1 MRAAIDSTIDAT
13 LRLDGFKKIL
23 AESEKAFANAVVEK
37 MLAMGL
43 VCAAEG
49 RDKAVRTE
57 WQVSVAPLG
66 SIVIVGRQNRSE
78 SVFRLRVVCFRSPSR
93 LNGGCRKTESVRIR
107 LPVASRLSF
116 FLQRRYGA
124 HGALPETR
132 DARCDSRQAR

>member
-1 MRAAIDSTIDAT
+1 MTLMRAAIDSTIDAT

-57 WQVSVAPLG
+57 WQVFSFLYRQSG
-66 SIVIVGRQNRSE
+66 GGRQNR
-78 SVFRLRVVCFRSPSR
+78 
-93 LNGGCRKTESVRIR
+93 TEFV
-107 LPVASRLSF
+107 
-116 FLQRRYGA
+116 QN
-124 HGALPETR
+124 E
-132 DARCDSRQAR
+132 